1 MTPEATPPRRESDPE
16 DADYRPQRQRI
27 TGDEV
32 QLGVGRYSL
41 TLRGSMVISVVMG
54 LALLIAVGYLIRE
67 NDRDTAATRAQIEAT
82 RRATIKAIH
91 EGMGLQT
98 CVLALNA
105 EERKWWRESKTPR
118 EAREWLVATCPNLLQ
133 APEPAS

>member
-1 MTPEATPPRRESDPE
+1 MTPEHTPPRRESDPE
-16 DADYRPQRQRI
+16 DIDFRSIRQRI

-32 QLGVGRYSL
+32 RLGVGKYSL
-41 TLRGSMVISVVMG
+41 TLRGGMVISVVMG
-54 LALLIAVGYLIRE
+54 LALLVAVGYLIRE
-67 NDRDTAATRAQIEAT
+67 NDRDTAVTRAQIETT

-91 EGMGLQT
+91 EAMGLQT

-105 EERKWWRESKTPR
+105 EERKWWRESRSPR
-118 EAREWLVATCPNLLQ
+118 EAREWLVATCPSLLQ